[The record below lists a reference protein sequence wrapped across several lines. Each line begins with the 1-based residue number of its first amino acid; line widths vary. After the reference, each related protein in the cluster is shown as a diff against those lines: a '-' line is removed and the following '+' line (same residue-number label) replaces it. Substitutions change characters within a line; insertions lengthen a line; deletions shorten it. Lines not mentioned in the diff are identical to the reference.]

1 MKIVTIVGARPQF
14 IKSATLSRHI
24 AKCEHINEIVIHT
37 GQHYDTNMSE
47 LFFKEMDILKP
58 KYHLGV
64 SSASHAK
71 MTAEMIKKI
80 EDVLIEEKPDSV
92 LLYGDTNST
101 LAGAITASKLH
112 IKIAHIEA
120 GLRSFDTSMP
130 EEINRII
137 TDRLSSYLFC
147 PTDRAV
153 ENLKSEGFDCFDCS
167 IIKSG
172 DIMYDGVL
180 YYKKFAKKPDIK
192 ISDDF
197 ILATIH
203 RPENSDSAENLKNII
218 DALNHIGKSTQVILP
233 VHPRTKK
240 QLQVFGIKVDFKIIE
255 PVGYFEMLW
264 LLEHCSRVVT
274 DSGGLQKE
282 AYFFQKPCIVLRNST
297 EWMELL
303 DIGCSTLVGQDR
315 DRIVETCKTLM
326 FSSDATGLY
335 GNGDASEIIIKE
347 ILK

>member
-24 AKCEHINEIVIHT
+24 AKYEHIDEVVIHT
-37 GQHYDTNMSE
+37 GQHYDVSMSD
-47 LFFKEMDILKP
+47 LFFKQMDISKP

-64 SSASHAK
+64 SSTSHAK

-80 EDVLIEEKPDSV
+80 EDVLIDEKPDLV

-153 ENLKSEGFDCFDCS
+153 ENLKNEGFDSFDCS

-172 DIMYDGVL
+172 DIMYDSVL
-180 YYKKFAKKPDIK
+180 YYKKFAKKPDIE
-192 ISDDF
+192 ISNDF
-197 ILATIH
+197 IIATIH
-203 RPENSDSAENLKNII
+203 RPENSDSSENLKNII

-240 QLQVFGIKVDFKIIE
+240 QLQSFDIKVDFDVIE

-264 LLEHCSRVVT
+264 LLENCSRVVT

-297 EWMELL
+297 EWTELL
-303 DIGCSTLVGQDR
+303 DIGCSVLVGQDR
-315 DRIVETCKTLM
+315 DRIVVACETLK